1 MKSRRP
7 SISSA
12 TALSFREAILRAF
25 RKIGGVKHL
34 AAWAEENPTEFYKLA
49 GRLLAQE
56 KPPEPPPEAI
66 QGQFVVATQLQ
77 FFDDHSPDPP
87 PAA

>member
-1 MKSRRP
+1 MSTH
-7 SISSA
+7 SA
-12 TALSFREAILRAF
+12 HSLSFRESILRAF

-56 KPPEPPPEAI
+56 KPPEPPQEAVR
-66 QGQFVVATQLQ
+66 GKFVVATQLQ
-77 FFDDHSPDPP
+77 FFDESPPSPP

>member
-1 MKSRRP
+1 MSALRP
-7 SISSA
+7 KVASA
-12 TALSFREAILRAF
+12 TTLSFREAILRAF

-56 KPPEPPPEAI
+56 KPPEPPPEAV
-66 QGQFVVATQLQ
+66 QGKFVVATQLQ
-77 FFDDHSPDPP
+77 FFNDPP
-87 PAA
+87 PAP

>member
-1 MKSRRP
+1 MTPRRP
-7 SISSA
+7 SLSSA
-12 TALSFREAILRAF
+12 ASLSFREAILRAF

-56 KPPEPPPEAI
+56 KPPDPPPEAI
-66 QGQFVVATQLQ
+66 QGKFVVATQLQ
-77 FFDDHSPDPP
+77 FFENPPNDPP